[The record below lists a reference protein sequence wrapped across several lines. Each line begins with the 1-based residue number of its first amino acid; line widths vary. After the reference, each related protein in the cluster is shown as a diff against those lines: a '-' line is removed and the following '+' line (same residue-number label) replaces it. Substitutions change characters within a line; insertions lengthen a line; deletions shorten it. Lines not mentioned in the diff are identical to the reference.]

1 MVVFKHIRPFLSPR
15 LQIILVDSYDSYS
28 LFSSNFSPNRMQSV
42 HPDCLLGTLEHKPT
56 KYPESQTPFKVSTP
70 LHRTWVGMPC
80 KFLCALEV
88 MWADGC
94 RRSQVNSLES
104 HVKGMFLTSE
114 IHMVNGFP
122 NSASEIPEIVLNNN
136 RLDSYKRRW
145 YWKFI
150 MCVLC
155 KLFRPFYYTD
165 RWLKDIVYTV
175 VYGLHIP

>member
-1 MVVFKHIRPFLSPR
+1 MFKHIRPFLSPR

-28 LFSSNFSPNRMQSV
+28 LFSSNFSYKRLNSPATVSTVEVLAYLKIDQIECSLYIL
-42 HPDCLLGTLEHKPT
+42 CLPT

-122 NSASEIPEIVLNNN
+122 NMLQ
-136 RLDSYKRRW
+136 RFQR
-145 YWKFI
+145 
-150 MCVLC
+150 
-155 KLFRPFYYTD
+155 
-165 RWLKDIVYTV
+165 
-175 VYGLHIP
+175 